1 MLTLGKAIR
10 MERIFSRTTGN
21 TIIIPMD
28 HGVSGGTPKG
38 LEDSR
43 QVVCDMAQGGADAV
57 LMNKGLV
64 GFAHRRSGTDLG
76 LIVQLSASTRL
87 RHGSFLKTLVC
98 TVEEALKLGAD
109 CVSIQV
115 NLGCDDEDRMLADF
129 GKVSETC
136 NEWGMP
142 LLAMISA
149 RSPHISDSYAP
160 EVIAH
165 CARLGAEL
173 GADIVLVSYTGDPES
188 FARVVEECPAPV
200 LIAGGERLRSTK
212 QVLERVYDALQ
223 AGARGIAMGRNV
235 FQHPSRV
242 QMIRALHSLVHEN
255 RTVDEALSLIDE
267 LPQ

>member
-10 MERIFSRTTGN
+10 MERIINRATGR
-21 TIIIPMD
+21 TIIIPID
-28 HGVSGGTPKG
+28 HGVAGGPPKG
-38 LEDSR
+38 LENSK
-43 QVVCDMAQGGADAV
+43 QLVCDMAQGGADAV

-64 GFAHRRSGTDLG
+64 GFAHRHSGTDLG

-87 RHGSFLKTLVC
+87 RHGVFLKTLVC
-98 TVEEALKLGAD
+98 SVEEALTLGAD
-109 CVSIQV
+109 CVAIQI

-129 GKVSETC
+129 GKVAESC
-136 NEWGMP
+136 NKWGMP
-142 LLAMISA
+142 LLARISA

-173 GADIVLVSYTGDPES
+173 GADIVMVSYTGDRES
-188 FARVVEECPAPV
+188 FAQVVDACPAPV

-235 FQHPSRV
+235 FQHPARV
-242 QMIRALHSLVHEN
+242 QMIRALHSLVHEK
-255 RTVDEALSLIDE
+255 RTVDEALSTIGDF
-267 LPQ
+267 PQ